1 MNAEGYLAEIRDQFR
16 RQKTMGERAAAQ
28 VGEEDFF
35 ASLGANPQ
43 SIAILMKHQGGNLR
57 SRWRDF
63 LTTDGEKPDRDRES
77 EFSVEGE
84 TRASIESRWQA
95 GWRIALD
102 AIDALRAD
110 DLERIV
116 TIRGE
121 PHTVVQALQRGLA
134 HAAYHTGQIVLL
146 VRHFA
151 GEAWQTLS
159 IAPGKSD
166 EFNAAMR
173 ARNGEW

>member
-1 MNAEGYLAEIRDQFR
+1 MNATLWLEEIKDQY
-16 RQKTMGERAAAQ
+16 RQQKKMCERAAAQ
-28 VGEEDFF
+28 VSDEDFF
-35 ASLGANPQ
+35 VVLGRNPL
-43 SIAILMKHQGGNLR
+43 SIAILMKHLGGNLR

-84 TRASIESRWQA
+84 TRASIEESWQA

-102 AIDALRAD
+102 AIDDLRPE
-110 DLERIV
+110 DLERTV

-134 HAAYHTGQIVLL
+134 HAAYHTGQVVLL
-146 VRHFA
+146 ARHVA

-159 IAPGKSD
+159 IAPGKSG